1 MGVNSKSDVVCGSQC
16 QCNSNYKK
24 DKVLSDNLFAPIKNK
39 MKVLKK
45 IKKRMGLGMFHNI
58 INLSFSLFLSIIYVL
73 IFWTFYIIVFCVFCE
88 MFRLQK
94 YNILFL

>member
-1 MGVNSKSDVVCGSQC
+1 MVAFIFVVLFLNLCFYNLKLNICFSPLIKNHTNSYMGVNSKSEVVCGNQC

-45 IKKRMGLGMFHNI
+45 IKKRMGLGMFH
-58 INLSFSLFLSIIYVL
+58 V
-73 IFWTFYIIVFCVFCE
+73 
-88 MFRLQK
+88 Q
-94 YNILFL
+94 